1 LLSEVLLSEHVPGN
15 AIPAIL
21 TMLRSDP
28 QTANHARDQPY
39 FLIPHGVRR
48 RPVN

>member
-1 LLSEVLLSEHVPGN
+1 MFPGN

-21 TMLRSDP
+21 TMPRSDP

-39 FLIPHGVRR
+39 FLIPRGERR
-48 RPVN
+48 HPVN